1 MDSNSTLILV
11 NVLISFIH
19 LFDTFIQRIKKSTC
33 FGNILEMK
41 DSVDLNK
48 NKKNIDNDKDI
59 DLTKKIQDILM
70 NNIKKDDKI
79 INNDIKIEIDKL

>member
-1 MDSNSTLILV
+1 
-11 NVLISFIH
+11 
-19 LFDTFIQRIKKSTC
+19 
-33 FGNILEMK
+33 MK